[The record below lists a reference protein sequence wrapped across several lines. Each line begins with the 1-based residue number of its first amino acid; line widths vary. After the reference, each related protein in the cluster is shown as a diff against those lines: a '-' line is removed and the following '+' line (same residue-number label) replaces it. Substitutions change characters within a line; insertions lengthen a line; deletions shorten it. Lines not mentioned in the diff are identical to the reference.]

1 MSKLD
6 DFGGEKEIANEY
18 ADNKTCKK
26 SDVGYHC
33 SCLNYGEE
41 CCLCGEIG
49 EPDYED
55 DEEDEFEPPY

>member
-1 MSKLD
+1 MSKLK
-6 DFGGEKEIANEY
+6 DFDGDVWAANEY

-33 SCLNYGEE
+33 SCFNYGEE

-49 EPDYED
+49 KKDYED
-55 DEEDEFEPPY
+55 EENPYDEPY